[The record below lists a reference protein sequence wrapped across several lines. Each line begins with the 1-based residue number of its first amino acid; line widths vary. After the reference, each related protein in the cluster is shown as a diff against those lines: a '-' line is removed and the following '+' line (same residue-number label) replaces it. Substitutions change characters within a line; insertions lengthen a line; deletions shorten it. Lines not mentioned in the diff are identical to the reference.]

1 MIDSPPPDPRAP
13 LTLTTSPRLDA
24 AVQAGWEAWQ
34 AAAREAGAEAV
45 AGWLARRAGDA
56 DLRGEALPAI
66 LAVLEA
72 KEPDEATEVRVELA
86 ELADEVDDLLADT
99 LWEGV
104 LAAAREAEDGDAMAE
119 ATGRLAAIAEA
130 SGDPLAAAEY
140 HVEFLNWRRRPGH
153 ASDPEA
159 IETAFDEVIRLAQRD
174 GDPKAAALFAYRQ
187 AGYTRL
193 LEADDDRAVA
203 GDWERDPAPYEGWT

>member
-1 MIDSPPPDPRAP
+1 
-13 LTLTTSPRLDA
+13 LTLTTNPRLDA
-24 AVQAGWEAWQ
+24 SAQAGWEAWA
-34 AAAREAGAEAV
+34 AAAREAGAAAV

-56 DLRGEALPAI
+56 DLRGEALPAVE
-66 LAVLEA
+66 AVLA
-72 KEPDEATEVRVELA
+72 AGEPDEAVAARAELA
-86 ELADEVDDLLADT
+86 ELAEAIDDLLADT

-104 LAAAREAEDGDAMAE
+104 LAAAREAEDGDAVAE

-130 SGDPLAAAEY
+130 NGDPLAAAEF
-140 HVEFLNWRRRPGH
+140 HVEFLNWRRQPGH

-159 IETAFDEVIRLAQRD
+159 VETAFDEVIRLAERD
-174 GDPKAAALFAYRQ
+174 GNPKAAAIYAYRQ

-193 LEADDDRAVA
+193 LEADDDRAVE

>member
-1 MIDSPPPDPRAP
+1 MSDPPNDGAPRP
-13 LTLTTSPRLDA
+13 LTLTTNPRLDA
-24 AVQAGWEAWQ
+24 AAQAGWEAWD

-56 DLRGEALPAI
+56 DLRREALPAVR
-66 LAVLEA
+66 AVLA
-72 KEPDEATEVRVELA
+72 AAEPDEAVAARAELA
-86 ELADEVDDLLADT
+86 ELAEEIDDLLADT

-104 LAAAREAEDGDAMAE
+104 LAAAREAEDGDAVAE

-130 SGDPLAAAEY
+130 NGDPLAAAEF
-140 HVEFLNWRRRPGH
+140 HVEFLNWRRQPGH

-159 IETAFDEVIRLAQRD
+159 VETAFDEVIRLAERD
-174 GDPKAAALFAYRQ
+174 GNPKAAAIYAYRQ

-193 LEADDDRAVA
+193 LEADDDRAVE